1 MLSKNCKNLRNNR
14 KPPGTQLWPILDTRR
29 QIELAGRTQRRNLEP
44 KISDVMVLHFFLGY
58 YALHTLEAVIVYFQL
73 WFIPSL
79 VSYLGMT
86 KLFEIRYD
94 YSDILRCTVEIMS
107 KPGKQ

>member
-1 MLSKNCKNLRNNR
+1 MLSKNCKNLRNLR
-14 KPPGTQLWPILDTRR
+14 KPQGTQLWPILDTRR

-58 YALHTLEAVIVYFQL
+58 CALHTQEAVIVYFQL

-79 VSYLGMT
+79 VSYRHDQAL
-86 KLFEIRYD
+86 
-94 YSDILRCTVEIMS
+94 
-107 KPGKQ
+107 